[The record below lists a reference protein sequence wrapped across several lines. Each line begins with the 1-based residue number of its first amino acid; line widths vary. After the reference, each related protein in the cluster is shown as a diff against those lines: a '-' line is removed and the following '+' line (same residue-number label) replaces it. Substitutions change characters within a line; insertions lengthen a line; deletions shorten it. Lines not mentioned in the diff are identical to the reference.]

1 MIQFLLFHM
10 FPSHDPGEGSGMGSG
25 INNFGILTSY
35 NSTVAITGN
44 YDLFFNCELSLVDTQ
59 SSGGSIGQAGIEF
72 YKDDGTG
79 AVPIVGSLREFK
91 YDDCFDG
98 DICTSEIQWSANLL
112 ACTVELNAG
121 DVVGVRAWGVNAN
134 IFSGTAMYKINFTG
148 GGTFN
153 ILSPNKD
160 GNYIPAPGPSWDG
173 GSFTNASV
181 PPPARVTTGDIQFW
195 FDRVT
200 CALPMTITLSHDAV
214 AYPNIVDVN
223 FGNSG
228 TNVLVA
234 DSNWSLVAADGPSAL
249 QVVQGPETFDFTI
262 TYESCGTTKIQT
274 GPFEIT

>member
-1 MIQFLLFHM
+1 M
-10 FPSHDPGEGSGMGSG
+10 
-25 INNFGILTSY
+25 
-35 NSTVAITGN
+35 
-44 YDLFFNCELSLVDTQ
+44 
-59 SSGGSIGQAGIEF
+59 
-72 YKDDGTG
+72 
-79 AVPIVGSLREFK
+79 
-91 YDDCFDG
+91 
-98 DICTSEIQWSANLL
+98 
-112 ACTVELNAG
+112 LNG
-121 DVVGVRAWGVNAN
+121 C
-134 IFSGTAMYKINFTG
+134 
-148 GGTFN
+148 
-153 ILSPNKD
+153 
-160 GNYIPAPGPSWDG
+160 WDG

-200 CALPMTITLSHDAV
+200 CALPMTITLSHDAI